1 MFSGPV
7 IRDVTHDLNE
17 DIASFPS
24 NIEQPKTPA
33 APTQAST
40 SSSSVVAVDPK
51 LIQHGDGSSSGG
63 GAPQV
68 VKTSANKRPVL
79 TRELSRED
87 LDEDVNKVRTYGCAF
102 IKHVS
107 STQNASA
114 IHFPD
119 GSELL
124 ADLNILLCSIYR
136 FTTTLST

>member
-51 LIQHGDGSSSGG
+51 LIQHGDGSSGSS
-63 GAPQV
+63 APQV

-114 IHFPD
+114 IHF
-119 GSELL
+119 
-124 ADLNILLCSIYR
+124 
-136 FTTTLST
+136 

>member
-33 APTQAST
+33 APTQAGAST

-51 LIQHGDGSSSGG
+51 LIQHGDSS

-87 LDEDVNKVRTYGCAF
+87 LDEDVNKVRTCAS
-102 IKHVS
+102 IEQENMSHPLKMHQL
-107 STQNASA
+107 STSQMGVN
-114 IHFPD
+114 FWLTLPFF
-119 GSELL
+119 
-124 ADLNILLCSIYR
+124 LCSISR

>member
-51 LIQHGDGSSSGG
+51 LIQHGDGSSGSS
-63 GAPQV
+63 APQV

-87 LDEDVNKVRTYGCAF
+87 LDEDVNKVRTCAS
-102 IKHVS
+102 IEQENMSHPLKMHQL
-107 STQNASA
+107 STSQMGVN
-114 IHFPD
+114 FWLTLPFF
-119 GSELL
+119 
-124 ADLNILLCSIYR
+124 LCSISR